1 MITTPHPQP
10 LSQVRGGRLTRTTAF
25 SILEIDSQIEWL
37 ISLPPDPLKGELEK
51 EIENLKQQK
60 IQLYEDSCNRF

>member
-1 MITTPHPQP
+1 MITSENSNRNSHP
-10 LSQVRGGRLTRTTAF
+10 LKLTRMTAF

-37 ISLPPDPLKGELEK
+37 INLPPDPLKGELEK

-60 IQLYEDSCNRF
+60 IQIYEDSCNRF

>member
-1 MITTPHPQP
+1 MITSESSNRNPHP
-10 LSQVRGGRLTRTTAF
+10 LKLTRTTAF

-37 ISLPPDPLKGELEK
+37 IRLPPDPLKGELEK

-60 IQLYEDSCNRF
+60 IQIYEDSCNRF